1 VPSDDMIA
9 EVKTCAARPADEGD
23 LNDADGALM
32 HVEDYY
38 LQNRERYLQ
47 YKQKFG
53 VPGCAPIAR
62 LVDFVRSSVAG
73 PTNADD
79 VPAPGPGGC
88 EENNFAAAKC
98 AIERGPAFPG
108 LKNLGNTCY
117 LNSLL
122 QALHAC
128 VNVYDLIVKPDDN
141 QYITENG
148 FHIYRELQKIF
159 LNLSHSND
167 TVDTRALA
175 KSFGAGFS
183 VHEQHDV
190 SELWSMLQLSEKPIF
205 QFKQRNTVEELF
217 LDEADVVQTGA
228 DGGVRTASAPRKRF
242 RVETVSCLSLPVRLC
257 SGSPRSAADI
267 CPDFSA
273 SVRLLQ
279 NEEILTGADQWLVD
293 DESGERVDARRYCEF
308 ESLPKVLAVH
318 TMSFFVNERYE
329 RKKVKQLKM
338 RFVEQLAASSKPV
351 VTEQAG
357 GGASGELAAH
367 TDSRVDVVQGAAEPE
382 GGTAV
387 HAKSPKFRKA
397 EEDIV
402 WNVPLR
408 YDFGAALPGVNKEGV
423 YELCGVCLHLGDRGD
438 GGHFVAYALDRQ
450 SKQWYFCND
459 AAKVPVAN
467 ILQESVSGTPYFL
480 LFEMLVLDA
489 NGETESCETGRPGA
503 CTSGGGVA
511 ADASVHDHEPQGQ
524 RQGYGCAESR
534 MRELGESFD
543 ALWAQLVTTGAAAAT
558 ADDAQPGA
566 AQQPK
571 TTEALISD
579 IRAGNELRRH
589 VRFLHDL
596 HSHSTQRCWIHDA
609 SVQKLH
615 LTEFVQSRA
624 FISFLPFFVP
634 QVLHPPNPEEVLAL
648 DFRRLA
654 RERGLRSYDPGTG
667 RVVAGSDAL
676 WSAGRGQQHRRGIGY
691 QGLHFIRDAA
701 RDSSTNSAENRTDAL
716 QTGTICVAVLEQEAN
731 ESNTNSNDYSVA
743 DVGLFVDAAD
753 FEENVRSYFFAKDSP
768 SRARAA
774 QRVGDV
780 DGVMDVQGDCT
791 TFLELRNVKEAD
803 RCSSSAPPV
812 KWAPV
817 NPAEKRFSTSPTSCS
832 PVAAK
837 TPGILLVFAT
847 ANAAA
852 AFSKWFDD
860 QYNKIEVA
868 FNNDWG
874 GPTIRMDLEA
884 IAAGGEPRGRTGPAA
899 RSRII
904 LDGRMIAGRSELLGE
919 VVARAVAEVIRG
931 EVIDADA
938 ADMQVRLQR
947 TTNDPLPVRL
957 AMKCKLTGE
966 ASAVEVN
973 YAASHPDL
981 ASPLA
986 SLVSAASQSYTPSH
1000 VSLFFSL
1007 PETTAVDFGKK
1018 TYQISGRFTGTLDL
1032 KTRIRAQIPEAE
1044 EKCAAAARAREHE
1057 GENEIDINRYLR
1069 LSIVQKT
1076 PVYRVHRLIRDADP
1090 TLTLRGNQIL
1100 KATVQAEPDP
1110 ENLGAPGSTK
1120 VVLISLRMW
1129 RGGSSSS
1136 CTSTFGG
1143 GAAKKT
1149 TITAQFPLVSNVL
1162 FESDGGTA
1170 LTMRPKPPPASTE
1183 VKDLAGRAET
1193 LFQKVEGSEVWE
1205 NVRES
1210 DADSIEI
1217 CVVPSGLVPQ
1227 NALAPE
1233 GQEGRAVPC
1242 VWKCLRDD
1250 RAGAIALL
1258 PELRE
1263 GSCVL
1268 LRSRE
1273 RYKAWVEE
1281 GGYLREFSSGG
1292 GTRSAAPSAGTPS
1305 ATLLVS
1311 AAEARQARPAFRRA
1325 AEPAL
1330 RIDM

>member
-1 VPSDDMIA
+1 MNHVVGWRRLEEPALLYHFAGPGKNFDDILDNFGLERHVTADCRRVYDFVETKMQEKQCVPGNNAVEDIHRFLKAAEEMGVPSDDMIA

-803 RCSSSAPPV
+803 R
-812 KWAPV
+812 
-817 NPAEKRFSTSPTSCS
+817 
-832 PVAAK
+832 
-837 TPGILLVFAT
+837 
-847 ANAAA
+847 
-852 AFSKWFDD
+852 
-860 QYNKIEVA
+860 
-868 FNNDWG
+868 
-874 GPTIRMDLEA
+874 
-884 IAAGGEPRGRTGPAA
+884 
-899 RSRII
+899 
-904 LDGRMIAGRSELLGE
+904 SELLGE

-1136 CTSTFGG
+1136 WRRRSFRKSK
-1143 GAAKKT
+1143 AAKCGRT
-1149 TITAQFPLVSNVL
+1149 CERATQTASKSVSCRL
-1162 FESDGGTA
+1162 GWF
-1170 LTMRPKPPPASTE
+1170 R
-1183 VKDLAGRAET
+1183 R
-1193 LFQKVEGSEVWE
+1193 
-1205 NVRES
+1205 
-1210 DADSIEI
+1210 
-1217 CVVPSGLVPQ
+1217 
-1227 NALAPE
+1227 
-1233 GQEGRAVPC
+1233 
-1242 VWKCLRDD
+1242 
-1250 RAGAIALL
+1250 
-1258 PELRE
+1258 
-1263 GSCVL
+1263 
-1268 LRSRE
+1268 
-1273 RYKAWVEE
+1273 
-1281 GGYLREFSSGG
+1281 
-1292 GTRSAAPSAGTPS
+1292 TRSHQKGKKAVQFLACGSAC
-1305 ATLLVS
+1305 
-1311 AAEARQARPAFRRA
+1311 EMIARGQ
-1325 AEPAL
+1325 
-1330 RIDM
+1330 